1 MQSQAP
7 TDLDVAALEHADKKL
22 KRRRYKR
29 DRMRE
34 YTRGRHE
41 EKEALLGQ
49 CAALE
54 EQVQALQLHR
64 TAPLTW
70 KEIATALRYAH
81 DADVSKLAVLRS
93 LAIKN
98 TTLLRHLQAWTTLN
112 APPQVSLSA
121 SVSTWHD
128 VTLSGDPST
137 RLLGQRWITQRML
150 HHLAAMF
157 QTHEFPS
164 SSGHSFDDLSFD
176 FDGDGHYAAVQRSQ
190 FHVPIRH
197 DTAVPPPSHAIFD
210 ACHRHLAAFL
220 MLPPNVDPMMEVTG
234 HTNMLRVVTSYGEA
248 INLVCGHFH
257 VSPTRY
263 EVRISAANDDNTLQ
277 WRVMHVLPQA
287 KTDAGVL
294 SMQNEARKWG
304 LDLER
309 HATAAFVHASRLVCS
324 QLARHAMAA
333 AEGLF

>member
-112 APPQVSLSA
+112 ASPQVSLSA

-137 RLLGQRWITQRML
+137 RLMGQRWITQRML

-176 FDGDGHYAAVQRSQ
+176 FDGDEHYAAVQRSQ

-220 MLPPNVDPMMEVTG
+220 MLPPNVDPM
-234 HTNMLRVVTSYGEA
+234 
-248 INLVCGHFH
+248 VC
-257 VSPTRY
+257 
-263 EVRISAANDDNTLQ
+263 L
-277 WRVMHVLPQA
+277 
-287 KTDAGVL
+287 
-294 SMQNEARKWG
+294 
-304 LDLER
+304 
-309 HATAAFVHASRLVCS
+309 FV
-324 QLARHAMAA
+324 
-333 AEGLF
+333 